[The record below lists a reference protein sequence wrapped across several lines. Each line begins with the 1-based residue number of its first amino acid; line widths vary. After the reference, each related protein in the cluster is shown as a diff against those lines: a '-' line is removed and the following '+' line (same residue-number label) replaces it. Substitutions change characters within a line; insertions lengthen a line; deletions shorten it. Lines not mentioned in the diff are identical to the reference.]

1 MKQTKESFL
10 FSLSLARIPS
20 LLLLLLFV
28 SSAFSVHHLIAL
40 DDSDYV
46 KQTIEGLIAA
56 SKQIMDTSDEGQA
69 NRRKI
74 EAALNWNAIS
84 EKCLGRD
91 LWEKKKAT
99 PFPTLLR
106 EVVTKTAFS
115 RIAKLWKEVRKFEI
129 KSVTLTGTHAIVKA
143 RFVAKQTFAITYYF
157 GKKDGH
163 WLIDDIAYD
172 DLLYSENISEQING
186 FLKSHSFSQ
195 LLAKMKKRLHELDSE
210 A

>member
-1 MKQTKESFL
+1 MKQTKENFL

-28 SSAFSVHHLIAL
+28 SSAFRVHHLIAL

-46 KQTIEGLIAA
+46 KQTIESLIAA
-56 SKQIMDTSDEGQA
+56 SKQILDTSDEGQA
-69 NRRKI
+69 NRKKI

-115 RIAKLWKEVRKFEI
+115 RIAKLWKEVKKFEI
-129 KSVTLTGTHAIVKA
+129 KSVTLAGTHAVVKA

-195 LLAKMKKRLHELDSE
+195 LLAKMKKRLPELDSE